1 MKELSF
7 KKLGKNIKTARKSVG
22 MTQQELSNGCA
33 INEQIIGFI
42 ERGQKK
48 PSLEL
53 MYKISVILGT
63 TIDKL
68 IG

>member
-22 MTQQELSNGCA
+22 MTQQELSNCCA